1 MEYCA
6 WDCSLKGVV
15 KCVSRWTSA
24 EHVSVV
30 PGRDDNKC

>member
-15 KCVSRWTSA
+15 KCVA

-30 PGRDDNKC
+30 PGRDDSKC